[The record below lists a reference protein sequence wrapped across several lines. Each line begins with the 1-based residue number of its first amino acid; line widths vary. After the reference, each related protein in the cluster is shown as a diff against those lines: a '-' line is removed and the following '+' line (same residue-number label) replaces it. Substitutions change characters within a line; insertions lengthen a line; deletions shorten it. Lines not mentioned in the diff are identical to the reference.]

1 MEANMEPNMDGDLPH
16 TPAGTQHGSQHG
28 PPRYLSHGDL
38 RMPQLEPNMEA
49 NMEANMDP
57 HGTFPMVTSPILS
70 FFCSLLLFP
79 SLS

>member
-1 MEANMEPNMDGDLPH
+1 METNMDPHGTFPMVTSPIPWKLETNMEANMEP
-16 TPAGTQHGSQHG
+16 
-28 PPRYLSHGDL
+28 
-38 RMPQLEPNMEA
+38 
-49 NMEANMDP
+49 NMDP